1 MSGPITRQY
10 GVPNWD
16 EIFGKK
22 DDSEANAK
30 TTEADKVEEA
40 SKDAPKDQADESKE
54 QSASI

>member
-30 TTEADKVEEA
+30 TTEADKVDEA
-40 SKDAPKDQADESKE
+40 SKDASNHPAGESKE
-54 QSASI
+54 QPKNA

>member
-22 DDSEANAK
+22 DESEANAK
-30 TTEADKVEEA
+30 TTEADKVKEA
-40 SKDAPKDQADESKE
+40 SKNAPNDPADQSKE
-54 QSASI
+54 KPASA